1 MDMDLIGERFG
12 RLLVVSKGETVEK
25 YDGRRNRY
33 FRYWN
38 VLCDCGSKK
47 SIRQDSLRSGLATS
61 CGCLRAEEAA
71 KRARKAFKTHGM
83 TQHPRYGTWKS
94 MMNRCENPND
104 RAYKNY
110 GGRGISVT
118 EEWRGSPENF
128 LAWAEQ
134 QEHCNN
140 KKFSLDRVDV
150 NGNYEPSN
158 CRFANDSTQGLNR
171 RSSVNNSSG
180 YHGVS
185 KRSNGKWR
193 ARITKDGNII
203 NLGTFEKLEDAVEAR
218 QIAEIDILGY
228 LADSEP
234 ISQKVTD
241 KLSKLNSNLSQ
252 IVLDKLG

>member
-1 MDMDLIGERFG
+1 MDMDLVGNKYG
-12 RLLVVSKGETVEK
+12 KWLVISKGKVVK
-25 YDGRRNRY
+25 KHDGKKNRT
-33 FRYWN
+33 FQYWN
-38 VLCDCGSKK
+38 VVCECGTEK
-47 SIRQDSLRSGLATS
+47 SVRGSNLKSGNSTN
-61 CGCLRAEEAA
+61 CGCVRSEKSA
-71 KRARKAFKTHGM
+71 KRAREVFRTHGM
-83 TQHPRYGTWKS
+83 TQHPRYNSWRG
-94 MMNRCENPND
+94 MINRCQNPD
-104 RAYKNY
+104 DAAYRHY
-110 GGRGISVT
+110 GARGISVA

-128 LAWAEQ
+128 IAWAEQ

-140 KKFSLDRVDV
+140 KKFSLDRIDV

-158 CRFANDSTQGLNR
+158 CRFADNSTQGLNR

-185 KRSNGKWR
+185 KRVNGKWR

-241 KLSKLNSNLSQ
+241 RLSKLNSN
-252 IVLDKLG
+252 